1 MQYVKF
7 GSTGLDVSKLVLGCM
22 TFGEPSRG
30 THPWT
35 LPEADSRPII
45 RRAIEAGI
53 NFFDTAN
60 MYSDGTSEEIV
71 GRALRDFAKR
81 DDVVIATKV
90 FYRMRPGRTARA
102 CRARRS

>member
-1 MQYVKF
+1 MEYVKF

-35 LPEADSRPII
+35 LPEAESRPII
-45 RRAIEAGI
+45 QRAVEAGI

-60 MYSDGTSEEIV
+60 MYSDGS
-71 GRALRDFAKR
+71 
-81 DDVVIATKV
+81 
-90 FYRMRPGRTARA
+90 P
-102 CRARRS
+102 RRSSAARCAISRSATTS